1 MTLRKFTVVLDC
13 ESDEQHTQAQSI
25 LNELSNTRVLTA
37 GTLIKAYPIYQARQN
52 EIRTL
57 FNLVKTSGLKGLL
70 SVQGATL
77 LAKMARL

>member
-1 MTLRKFTVVLDC
+1 MLDC
-13 ESDEQHTQAQSI
+13 ESDEHHTQAQSI

-37 GTLIKAYPIYQARQN
+37 TSLIKAYPMYRARQN
-52 EIRTL
+52 EIHTL

>member
-1 MTLRKFTVVLDC
+1 MLDC
-13 ESDEQHTQAQSI
+13 ESDEQYTQAQSI

-37 GTLIKAYPIYQARQN
+37 TSLIKAYPMYRARQN
-52 EIRTL
+52 EIHTL